1 MPTLKFKQFEPSG
14 GKSDLRQVYVT
25 ATDHEWI
32 KKTASD
38 NSSRMVWVVTELI
51 NHAKESSETFKRL
64 QKIIIELD
72 DLVPE
77 DAEYPQW
84 LATELDA
91 MAAVMKAND

>member
-38 NSSRMVWVVTELI
+38 NSSRMVWVVSELI
-51 NHAKESSETFKRL
+51 NHARESSETFKRL
-64 QKIIIELD
+64 QSLIIELD
-72 DLVPE
+72 SLIPD

-84 LATELDA
+84 VASELDA
-91 MAAVMKAND
+91 MAEAMKTDD